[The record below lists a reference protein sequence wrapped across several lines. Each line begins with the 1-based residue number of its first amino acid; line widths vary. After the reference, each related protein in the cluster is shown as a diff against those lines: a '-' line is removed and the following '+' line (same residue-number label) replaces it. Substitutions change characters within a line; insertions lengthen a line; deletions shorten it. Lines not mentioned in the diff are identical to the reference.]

1 MKTITIDDTPFQEFS
16 IPFEDDFITV
26 TLNFRLGS
34 WFMSVSYLDKSLNG
48 IKLASAV
55 LMLTGKNLP
64 FDIVIDD
71 KGSELDP
78 FSVDSFSLGFF
89 EFNLI
94 ERDELVSIRGFEVE

>member
-1 MKTITIDDTPFQEFS
+1 MKTISIDDTPFQEFS
-16 IPFEDDFITV
+16 IPFEGNFITI

-34 WFMSVSYLDKSLNG
+34 WFMNLNYLDKSLNG
-48 IKLASAV
+48 IKLSSAV
-55 LMLTGKNLP
+55 LMLAGKNLP

-71 KGSELDP
+71 KGSDLDP
-78 FSVDSFSLGFF
+78 FSIDSFSLGFF